1 MNSENWKSHV
11 DINSI
16 EDAMKRLLAQRLKL
30 IYSKEKRKKRVPTF
44 FTDATNNRSLGENG
58 KLYSDFFQSFTIFVV
73 R

>member
-44 FTDATNNRSLGENG
+44 FTDATNNRSLGKMG
-58 KLYSDFFQSFTIFVV
+58 SCILIFFRVLLYS
-73 R
+73 